1 MNRTPSL
8 SSLRLFMQVAN
19 SLSFSETAR
28 NANLSQPALS
38 RTIQLLEQD
47 LGVRLFDRNSRN
59 VALTQAGA
67 ALLPTVERLTLDFDQ
82 AFRELNQT
90 FQGLKGRVC
99 VGALPSMSA
108 NLLPRVIVNFHE
120 TRPQVEIVV
129 RENLSDS
136 LLKNLQ
142 ERMIDFAISTPPT
155 GVEGI
160 DFTPLIV
167 DECVLVC
174 RAVDLPDFPDPAPW
188 SVFGE
193 RPSISME
200 KGSSVRVMA
209 DAAFARAGVEAQ
221 RQFECT
227 LLATAGGFITAGIG
241 IALLPRSTLPL
252 LAVGGEIGW
261 RAMEAPRASRRIGI
275 CQLAGRTLS
284 PAASAFAQSVVE
296 TCNQYAKLI
305 DQ

>member
-1 MNRTPSL
+1 M
-8 SSLRLFMQVAN
+8 
-19 SLSFSETAR
+19 SFSETAR

-47 LGVRLFDRNSRN
+47 LGVKLFDRNSRN
-59 VALTQAGA
+59 VALTPAGA
-67 ALLPTVERLTLDFDQ
+67 ALLPTVERLTVDFDQ

-108 NLLPRVIVNFHE
+108 NLLPRVIARFRQ

-129 RENLSDS
+129 RENLSDG
-136 LLKNLQ
+136 LLKSLQ

-155 GVEGI
+155 TVDGVE
-160 DFTPLIV
+160 FSPLID

-174 RAVDLPDFPDPAPW
+174 RAGALAEFPDPAPW
-188 SVFGE
+188 SIFADY
-193 RPSISME
+193 PSISME

-209 DAAFARAGVEAQ
+209 DAAFARAGVDAT
-221 RQFECT
+221 RQYECS
-227 LLATAGGFITAGIG
+227 LLATAGGFITAGLG

-252 LAVGGEIGW
+252 LAVGGEVAW
-261 RAMEAPRASRRIGI
+261 RSMEPPSASRQIGI
-275 CQLAGRTLS
+275 CQLSGRTLS
-284 PAASAFAQSVVE
+284 PAAEAFVVAVME
-296 TCNQYAKLI
+296 SQ

>member
-1 MNRTPSL
+1 MYRTPSL
-8 SSLRLFMQVAN
+8 SSLRLFLQVAN
-19 SLSFSETAR
+19 SLSFSDTAR

-47 LGVRLFDRNSRN
+47 LSVKLFDRNSRN
-59 VALTQAGA
+59 VALTTAGA
-67 ALLPTVERLTLDFDQ
+67 ALVPTVERLLSDFDQ

-108 NLLPRVIVNFHE
+108 TLLPRVIARFRE
-120 TRPQVEIVV
+120 MRPQVEIVV
-129 RENLSDS
+129 RENLSDG
-136 LLKNLQ
+136 LLKSLQ
-142 ERMIDFAISTPPT
+142 ERMIDFAITTPPI
-155 GVEGI
+155 GI
-160 DFTPLIV
+160 DGIEFTPLIE

-174 RAVDLPDFPDPAPW
+174 RAEDLDDFPDPAPW
-188 SVFGE
+188 AIFGN

-209 DAAFARAGVEAQ
+209 DAAFARAGVEVL
-221 RQFECT
+221 RQYECT
-227 LLATAGGFITAGIG
+227 LLATAGGFVTAGIG

-252 LAVGGEIGW
+252 LAVGGEITW
-261 RAMEAPRASRRIGI
+261 RAMEPPGASRQIGI
-275 CQLAGRTLS
+275 CRLSGRTLL
-284 PAASAFAQSVVE
+284 PAALTFVDAVIES
-296 TCNQYAKLI
+296 C